1 MKVSDALKQR
11 KSTRA
16 FLDKPVP
23 RDVIT
28 RLLDSA
34 RHAPSGTN
42 TQPWEV
48 AVVTGNTR
56 DRLAQKMI
64 NEFRSGGK
72 GHMAYNY
79 YPTEWKPPF
88 KTRRVACGLQLYST
102 LDIKKEDLEKR
113 AAQWEANYN
122 SFGAPVV
129 LYFLMDKIMETGSF
143 MDYGMFIQSIMLAAV
158 EEGLATCPQ
167 AALAEYP
174 EIVKS
179 ELGYSDDYLV
189 VCGLALGYEDKDALI
204 NSYRTPR
211 EEVQTF
217 TQFFD

>member
-1 MKVSDALKQR
+1 MKVSDALRQR

-23 RDVIT
+23 SGLIT
-28 RLLDSA
+28 RILDAA

-48 AVVTGNTR
+48 AVTTGETR
-56 DRLAQKMI
+56 DRIAHRMT
-64 NEFRSGGK
+64 ETFRSGGK
-72 GHMAYNY
+72 GHMSYNY
-79 YPTEWKPPF
+79 YPVEWKAPF
-88 KTRRVACGLQLYST
+88 KPRRVACGLQLYST
-102 LDIKKEDLEKR
+102 LGIKKEDTTRR
-113 AAQWEANYN
+113 AAQWEANYQ

-129 LYFLMDKIMETGSF
+129 IYFLMDKIMETGSF
-143 MDYGMFIQSIMLAAV
+143 MDYGMFIQSLMLAAI

-174 EIVKS
+174 EIIKE
-179 ELGYSDDYLV
+179 ELGYGEDYIV
-189 VCGLALGYEDKDALI
+189 VCGLALGYEDKAARI

-211 EEVQTF
+211 EEVSTF
-217 TQFFD
+217 TRFYD